1 MPSWRAHARSDGLL
15 RSRHVSHQNTS
26 RRTISLSSLLR
37 QGRGGWYR
45 GLAYAVA
52 RFRIEASYGSL
63 RDSFRYS
70 DAMPSPSRVL
80 AELPF
85 RSRHVGDENKRL
97 TEFTSVLRTFTVAN

>member
-45 GLAYAVA
+45 GLAYALA

-70 DAMPSPSRVL
+70 DAMPPPSRVL
-80 AELPF
+80 AELP
-85 RSRHVGDENKRL
+85 HLDRL
-97 TEFTSVLRTFTVAN
+97 PPHGSKGLTRNGLRLVANY